1 MSETRQR
8 PGDQPPPVAH
18 ADQPAIHDLVAADLA
33 ARRSLG
39 TERYGT
45 PLQPHNGRDALR
57 DAYEECLDQACY
69 LRQAIEERH
78 SPAFLVVRTMQER
91 LDNRDVEVRRLTDL
105 VDELRRQVESAHRRI
120 ERDETRL
127 L

>member
-1 MSETRQR
+1 MTRER
-8 PGDQPPPVAH
+8 PGDQPLPVVH
-18 ADQPAIHDLVAADLA
+18 DDQPAIHDLVTADLA
-33 ARRSLG
+33 ARKALG

-78 SPAFLVVRTMQER
+78 NPAFLVIRTMQER
-91 LDNRDVEVRRLTDL
+91 LDARDAEVRRLCDL
-105 VDELRRQVESAHRRI
+105 VAELRRHVEAADRRL
-120 ERDETRL
+120 EHAGGLAT
-127 L
+127 